1 MNKRDDE
8 YYMKKTL
15 KLAAQGEGYTSP
27 NPLVGAV
34 VVKDDEI
41 VGKGYHKKAGEPHAE
56 VHALNQAGEKAEGAT
71 LYVNLEPCCHLG
83 KTPACSLKIINS
95 KISRLVVAMEDPN
108 PVVAGK
114 GIKDLAEAGIEIKT
128 GVLEQEAKELNEIFI
143 KYMTEEEPFV
153 YLKTGQTLD
162 GYLATRTGDSRW
174 VTNEAARKY
183 GHQLRHKVDG
193 ILVGVGTVISDNPRL
208 TTRLEEKEGKD
219 PIRIVLDS
227 KLRTPV
233 EANII
238 NEESES
244 PTFIITTE
252 EYDRDKYAKLDK
264 INNLNI
270 LVLPKDEN
278 GKIELH
284 QLLKKLYQ
292 KEITSVLIEGGGKVN
307 HSFLKSGLID
317 KVYCFI
323 APKLLGGNDGIAS
336 FNGSGVEKM
345 NNAYELQN
353 IEYEMLDGNL
363 LCKGEIGKE

>member
-1 MNKRDDE
+1 MNKKNDE
-8 YYMKKTL
+8 YYMKKAL
-15 KLAAQGEGYTSP
+15 KLAAKGEGYTTP

-34 VVKDDEI
+34 VVKNDKI

-56 VHALNQAGEKAEGAT
+56 VHALNQAGEKAAGAT

-114 GIKDLAEAGIEIKT
+114 GIQDLEEAGIEIKT

-143 KYMTEEEPFV
+143 KHMTEEEPFII
-153 YLKTGQTLD
+153 LKTGQTLD

-174 VTNEAARKY
+174 VTNEKARKY

-208 TTRLEEKEGKD
+208 TTRLDDKDGKD

-227 KLRTPV
+227 KLRTPTN
-233 EANII
+233 ANII
-238 NEESES
+238 NEDSES
-244 PTFIITTE
+244 PTFIVTTE
-252 EYDRDKYAKLDK
+252 DYDREKYKKLNK
-264 INNLNI
+264 LNNLSI
-270 LVLPKDEN
+270 IVLIKDSN
-278 GKIELH
+278 GRIDLE
-284 QLLKKLYQ
+284 QLLKELYK
-292 KEITSVLIEGGGKVN
+292 KEITSILIEGGGKVN
-307 HSFLKSGLID
+307 HSFLETGLID
-317 KVYCFI
+317 KIYCFI

-336 FNGSGVEKM
+336 FNGPGVKKM
-345 NNAYELQN
+345 NNAYELKN
-353 IEYEMLDGNL
+353 IEYELLDGNI
-363 LCKGEIGKE
+363 LCKGEIREE

>member
-1 MNKRDDE
+1 MNKNNDE

-27 NPLVGAV
+27 NPLVGAI
-34 VVKDDEI
+34 VVKDGEI
-41 VGKGYHKKAGEPHAE
+41 VGEGYHKKAGEPHAE
-56 VHALNQAGEKAEGAT
+56 VHALNQAGEKAKGAT

-114 GIKDLAEAGIEIKT
+114 GIKDLEEAGIEIKT

-143 KYMTEEEPFV
+143 KYMSEQEPFI

-174 VTNEAARKY
+174 VTNEEARKY

-227 KLRTPV
+227 KLRTPL

-252 EYDRDKYAKLDK
+252 EYDREKYTKLNK
-264 INNLNI
+264 KNNLNI
-270 LVLPKDEN
+270 IVLPKDEN
-278 GKIELH
+278 GRIELH
-284 QLLKKLYQ
+284 HLLKELYQ
-292 KEITSVLIEGGGKVN
+292 EEITSILIEGGGKVN

-323 APKLLGGNDGIAS
+323 APKLLGGNDGISS
-336 FNGSGVEKM
+336 FNGPGVEKM
-345 NNAYELQN
+345 NNAYELEN

-363 LCKGEIGKE
+363 LCKGEIRKE